1 MREVIATD
9 ADARPGRGEMAV
21 TEDLEQLIRLYDA
34 LFAQGGA
41 ERLEL
46 LILSG
51 AGHGGDAFDDPSQ

>member
-1 MREVIATD
+1 M
-9 ADARPGRGEMAV
+9 

-51 AGHGGDAFDDPSQ
+51 TGHGGDAFDDRIPRLTAR